1 MVTTS
6 AGRRLKFWGAGRD
19 PSNAELARK
28 GKRIKGLSFLYWLII
43 TRPVEGA
50 GRSDLY
56 PETAAML
63 TGAHSYHGQSHYGS
77 ISLNGLKSNRARRIP
92 NRIGLRLAQHGRVQ
106 SRRSMASPQVGS
118 RNLVLSPPFF
128 EELLNLESALKVG
141 LGHSSLRRF
150 HFEIGFPCQVFHV

>member
-6 AGRRLKFWGAGRD
+6 AGRKLKFWGAGRD

-43 TRPVEGA
+43 TRPAEGA

-56 PETAAML
+56 PATAAML

-77 ISLNGLKSNRARRIP
+77 ISLNELKSNRARRIP
-92 NRIGLRLAQHGRVQ
+92 NRIGFRPAEHCRVQ
-106 SRRSMASPQVGS
+106 SRRSMASPQVES
-118 RNLVLSPPFF
+118 RNLVLSPPVF
-128 EELLNLESALKVG
+128 EELLNLESALKVRAWTP
-141 LGHSSLRRF
+141 LTQTLSFRNRLLQS
-150 HFEIGFPCQVFHV
+150 